1 MGTPLKLKTD
11 RPRPKEKNMRIQTGT
26 PAPQFQTV
34 DIFARSVTQPD
45 SSSTLRQW
53 RLLSFLRNGACA
65 ICNLRIHQLIEQYPT
80 LQHAGL
86 EVIAVFESPL
96 ESIRQY
102 VGRQDAPFPIIADPG
117 AILYALY
124 GVEISEE
131 KVAQT
136 MQMPE
141 TQTVVQEAAH
151 QGFALTPEEGS
162 NFYRIPADFLI
173 DPNGIV
179 QRTHYAEHLTDHL
192 PLGEIERMLEV
203 ANR

>member
-1 MGTPLKLKTD
+1 
-11 RPRPKEKNMRIQTGT
+11 MRIQSGT
-26 PAPQFQTV
+26 PAPKFQTEDV
-34 DIFARSVTQPD
+34 FARVVKQPET
-45 SSSTLRQW
+45 SSDHLKW

-65 ICNLRIHQLIEQYPT
+65 ICNLWVHQLIEHYPN
-80 LQHAGL
+80 LQRAGL

-96 ESIRQY
+96 EGIRQS
-102 VGRQDAPFPIIADPG
+102 VGRQDAPFPIIVDSNAV
-117 AILYALY
+117 LYTLY
-124 GVEISEE
+124 GVETSEE

-141 TQTVVQEAAH
+141 TQTTIQETAN

-179 QRTHYAEHLTDHL
+179 RCAHYAEHLSDHL

-203 ANR
+203 ASR